1 VKNSKIE
8 WTDATWNPVT
18 GCDSISAGCRHCY
31 ARLMARRLRAMGS
44 PRYARGFELT
54 THPEIIDEPMRW
66 TKPRHIFVCSMS
78 DLFHESLGSRVIK
91 RIFQTMNSADRHT
104 FQVLTK
110 RSGRLAE
117 LAPALTWSRNIW
129 AGVTVESAEYTKRIQ
144 DLRAVPAAV
153 RFVSFEPLIGPI
165 PRDID
170 LIGIDWAIVGGES
183 GPQARPINYRWVLDI
198 CDACKRQG
206 VAFFFKQWG
215 GRNRKRTGRLLQGRT
230 WNEMPGDLGRTSG

>member
-1 VKNSKIE
+1 MKDSKIE
-8 WTDATWNPVT
+8 WTDATWNPIT
-18 GCDSISAGCRHCY
+18 GCDPISAGCKNCY
-31 ARLMARRLRAMGS
+31 ARAMALRLQAMSS
-44 PRYARGFELT
+44 PRYTKGFELNV
-54 THPEIIDEPMRW
+54 HPEIMDEPMRW

-78 DLFHESLGSRVIK
+78 DLFHESLGSRVIE
-91 RIFQTMNSADRHT
+91 RVFQTMNSADWHT

-144 DLRAVPAAV
+144 DLREVPAAV

-170 LIGIDWAIVGGES
+170 LIGIDQAIVGGES
-183 GPQARPINYRWVLDI
+183 GPQARPINYRWVLDLR
-198 CDACKRQG
+198 DACREQG

-215 GRNRKRTGRLLQGRT
+215 GKNKRKNGRRLQGRT
-230 WNEMPGDLGRTSG
+230 WDEMPTSARETT